1 MQRASMTLKSF
12 YFSLSQ
18 VRSGLGKKRRAEGCR
33 RTIKKVRYRKT
44 NESGLKMHVPKIR
57 KIQAAVKQSQKSERR
72 PTAGTGFWFAEPFS
86 ATDSH
91 ESRVNIWATHSR
103 ETGRE
108 ASRRKPKKEPR
119 RKSIACYQRTKKKR
133 KKGGDCP
140 SFLDARFLRK
150 AEPRNSSTRAATTDA
165 ILILEVSVSFFSGSW
180 LWLFLLNK
188 PTFDKDVTGCDAE
201 GTPTQL
207 RPIEQ
212 SLYEPSLGEL
222 ALRKPEQKKR
232 TRD

>member
-1 MQRASMTLKSF
+1 MTLKSF

-72 PTAGTGFWFAEPFS
+72 PTAGTGFWFAEPVS

-108 ASRRKPKKEPR
+108 ASRRKPKKR
-119 RKSIACYQRTKKKR
+119 
-133 KKGGDCP
+133 
-140 SFLDARFLRK
+140 
-150 AEPRNSSTRAATTDA
+150 ATTEEHRVLSKNEKK
-165 ILILEVSVSFFSGSW
+165 IEQKVGIVPVSSRPDSSEK
-180 LWLFLLNK
+180 LNL
-188 PTFDKDVTGCDAE
+188 
-201 GTPTQL
+201 GTPLHEQ
-207 RPIEQ
+207 RPQ
-212 SLYEPSLGEL
+212 TPF
-222 ALRKPEQKKR
+222 
-232 TRD
+232 